1 MKRLV
6 TALKEQTVTMIM
18 SRGER
23 DMTKN
28 RIAKY
33 VANTALLAVLAAAG
47 IGAYQLGTS
56 GTDEKIQEKVPS
68 YYDEGLST
76 ETTPDSAVDAGTSL
90 VEAELEDKDVSVDTG
105 TDLTSNKDSMSE
117 NVDAGD
123 ITADSTGTENMSENT
138 TLTAENSL
146 SEAADV
152 VGNESVNT
160 SANVQEAPKLS
171 FSEDT
176 LMEWPVHGSILR
188 DYNMDQTVYYATL
201 DQYKLS
207 PSIVVGAEEGAPVT
221 CSVKGKVYSVEE
233 DPQTGTTLTMELGDG
248 YQAVYGQLKDLTV
261 KEGDIVEKGTVIGY
275 INAPTRYYSSEGS
288 NLYFAMEKNGEPVDP
303 IAYLP

>member
-1 MKRLV
+1 
-6 TALKEQTVTMIM
+6 
-18 SRGER
+18 
-23 DMTKN
+23 MTKN
-28 RIAKY
+28 KLARYI
-33 VANTALLAVLAAAG
+33 ANTAVVAVMAAAG
-47 IGAYQLGTS
+47 IGVYQLGTTPS
-56 GTDEKIQEKVPS
+56 EKQEIR
-68 YYDEGLST
+68 E
-76 ETTPDSAVDAGTSL
+76 
-90 VEAELEDKDVSVDTG
+90 EAEEEKLPEVSEEKEEEQEDNNQEDSPVDTG
-105 TDLTSNKDSMSE
+105 TAMVEMEVDTEEKENPSDSAAQKSMDTQETAKVTENSETTGTHAVTEQTDAATEAE
-117 NVDAGD
+117 NV
-123 ITADSTGTENMSENT
+123 
-138 TLTAENSL
+138 
-146 SEAADV
+146 
-152 VGNESVNT
+152 
-160 SANVQEAPKLS
+160 SASASAVTKLN

-288 NLYFAMEKNGEPVDP
+288 NLYFAMEKSGEPVDP

>member
-1 MKRLV
+1 MYRFQKLV
-6 TALKEQTVTMIM
+6 YSRQNFWTPYNYRWSGEQALDYDD
-18 SRGER
+18 RGEQN
-23 DMTKN
+23 MKKN
-28 RIAKY
+28 RTMKVIFNVGA
-33 VANTALLAVLAAAG
+33 LAVLAALG
-47 IGAYQLGTS
+47 ISAYQLGTS
-56 GTDEKIQEKVPS
+56 QNGEIIQEILPMESVQKS
-68 YYDEGLST
+68 DAKEDEIKEEASAQADTRLVQA
-76 ETTPDSAVDAGTSL
+76 ETGSGS
-90 VEAELEDKDVSVDTG
+90 
-105 TDLTSNKDSMSE
+105 
-117 NVDAGD
+117 
-123 ITADSTGTENMSENT
+123 ITAGENLIQEETQTEAIK
-138 TLTAENSL
+138 TAS
-146 SEAADV
+146 SAEAAAKT
-152 VGNESVNT
+152 GAGGTTGLNM
-160 SANVQEAPKLS
+160 APEIL

-288 NLYFAMEKNGEPVDP
+288 NLYFAMEKSGEPVDP

>member
-1 MKRLV
+1 
-6 TALKEQTVTMIM
+6 
-18 SRGER
+18 
-23 DMTKN
+23 MTKN
-28 RIAKY
+28 KLARYI
-33 VANTALLAVLAAAG
+33 ANTAVVAVMAAAG
-47 IGAYQLGTS
+47 IGVYQLGTTPS
-56 GTDEKIQEKVPS
+56 EKQEIREETEEEK
-68 YYDEGLST
+68 LS
-76 ETTPDSAVDAGTSL
+76 EVSEEKEEEQEDNNQEDSL
-90 VEAELEDKDVSVDTG
+90 VDTG
-105 TDLTSNKDSMSE
+105 TAMVEMEVDTEEKENPSDSAAQKSMGTQETAKVTENSETTGTHAVTEQTDTATEAE
-117 NVDAGD
+117 NV
-123 ITADSTGTENMSENT
+123 
-138 TLTAENSL
+138 
-146 SEAADV
+146 
-152 VGNESVNT
+152 
-160 SANVQEAPKLS
+160 SASASAVTKLN

-288 NLYFAMEKNGEPVDP
+288 NLYFAMKKDGQVTDP
-303 IAYLP
+303 CLYLE